1 MFHVNNQAEETIFL
15 NQKVVIFMD
24 SKWLY
29 SENYLLLHK
38 HMKLL
43 LFDKFMQYLFNLKLD
58 STILFINMHTPTI
71 IIIMVV
77 IIMELSPNYMQYEL
91 G

>member
-1 MFHVNNQAEETIFL
+1 
-15 NQKVVIFMD
+15 
-24 SKWLY
+24 
-29 SENYLLLHK
+29 
-38 HMKLL
+38 
-43 LFDKFMQYLFNLKLD
+43 MQYLFNLKLD
-58 STILFINMHTPTI
+58 STILFNNMHTPTI

>member
-1 MFHVNNQAEETIFL
+1 
-15 NQKVVIFMD
+15 
-24 SKWLY
+24 
-29 SENYLLLHK
+29 
-38 HMKLL
+38 MKLL

-58 STILFINMHTPTI
+58 STILFNKMHTPII

-77 IIMELSPNYMQYEL
+77 IIIELSPNYMQYEL